1 MLLKKDGIRVNVQNE
16 RGETPLYIA
25 ALKGYEE
32 IVVMLLSFPGI
43 DVNAR
48 EFSNGVFFFFVLI
61 RQHFMLQL
69 KMIVS
74 KWF

>member
-16 RGETPLYIA
+16 RGETPMYIA
-25 ALKGYEE
+25 ALKGYNE
-32 IVVMLLSFPGI
+32 ICVLLIAFPGI

-48 EFSNGVFFFFVLI
+48 EFSNGVFFVLI

-74 KWF
+74 KLF